1 MKSKTKIEKQ
11 LQRKNNPELVK
22 TIISAKKSSGWLEA
36 ARVLSGPRQLRI
48 NLNLDE
54 IDKEAKEGE
63 KVVVLGK
70 VLSQGKINKKM
81 KIIALNF
88 SERAKEKILKEHCEF
103 SSIIEEI
110 KKNPN
115 AEKLRFLK

>member
-1 MKSKTKIEKQ
+1 MKSKTKIEEQ
-11 LQRKNNPELVK
+11 LERKNNPELAK
-22 TIISAKKSSGWLEA
+22 TIILAKKNSGWLEA
-36 ARVLSGPRQLRI
+36 ARILSGPRKSRI

-54 IDKEAKEGE
+54 INKEAKEGE

-70 VLSQGKINKKM
+70 VLSQGKIEKKI

-103 SSIIEEI
+103 STILEEI
-110 KKNPN
+110 KRNPN